1 MPARTTQ
8 PYRYFDD
15 LDPGQFEDLVGD
27 LLHRERRTWL
37 RLDPVGRAGS
47 DRGRD
52 LVGDEQVG
60 RGQRVTTREWRIQV
74 KRVQR
79 LTPASIRKIVRDAV
93 PKKSPPPYGLV
104 LAAACRVSSD
114 GFDAFYDEAQKRG
127 VKHSELWSRDT
138 LNRKLLAPK
147 NGDLRSFYFGDT
159 RAIEGTV
166 RIPLGLDQSIG
177 RDAPLLGRQEILDDL
192 KADDVDAIV
201 EGLPGT
207 GKSRIVLELAG
218 VRFLNHEAQSDA
230 IRDSLLR
237 HRPRTVVIDD
247 AGFDLDRVRTLLELR
262 RHGHRFRIIATTW
275 PQHTRD
281 VRRLLTTARVIRL
294 PLLER
299 HLIDEVLKSLG
310 ASNPIFRHFV
320 LDQAEGRL
328 GWAIAL
334 LDLALRGDPRSAVS
348 GRGLIDEVEPY
359 LRRAGANSIEALGL
373 MSVIAAL
380 GEVKPGELGE
390 VDDYVG
396 IGRLD
401 RAKLLAQ
408 AAAAGV
414 LDSDEDGSL
423 RIAPRRFRL
432 ALAAHWFYEQ
442 EHAPWPLNEVL
453 DRWPAHHV
461 AIVEAALHAA
471 LAGSA
476 GARADLDA
484 LIPSVTSLP
493 ESLAVA
499 YVAVSDQTARRAV
512 AETARLPSSS
522 HLKVEVLKAAAHQL
536 VPEAVRAL
544 LDMGVVDA
552 RAEGPSPDHPIRVL
566 GEIGTSIDPNGFSSF
581 ATRRPL
587 LDVATDWF
595 DEDPTARGEAWAH
608 LVVHLL
614 GPTASGNYTDPGS
627 PRTVHMQAGY
637 ETGAALQT
645 IEAELWPPVATRLT
659 LLDDAAVSVL
669 SELLDA
675 WARVAHGISG
685 AFGSVPRDDAREVA
699 AAFLPTLTEALQAA
713 TEDKPAARVCMRQVS
728 DMFKLGIRP
737 PGDWEFRVLTW
748 DAWKV
753 LRRGHGEATRRI
765 AAKLADC
772 WAADGPSSAMRRLAH
787 IAAQARAT
795 GRDLHPMIRPVMI
808 ELAALV
814 ADDLDAWIDAGLHA
828 GLTTE
833 LEVLFAKG
841 STGPASAPTWLD
853 AALGGGARATVILA
867 VLASGPS
874 DAADRV
880 IAALE
885 ERDAYLVESI
895 VWRGDQRPNDV
906 ARALLQ
912 HPNDAI
918 RGNVSL
924 ALDPA
929 GRRHIPAVPPDWYGD
944 WAAAFE
950 VAPLGGSLRH
960 NHRLDEILDHLVTSD
975 PDLVER
981 WLLRALTPD
990 FTRAVFALRQRDESP
1005 LARLPRPNRDRLM
1018 RQFAGEPA
1026 SFQLL
1031 AHLLGDDADWLDEL
1045 LQDGVVDVENA
1056 LVALG
1061 NIGEDGK
1068 ARIPT
1073 IMRHA
1078 RPFLA
1083 AGVEPKALAARAVFG
1098 VGMGEASDRYEA
1110 LRAEFEATS
1119 PSSDEAAEQVRQEG
1133 IRVFTEERDRERDRE
1148 RERRVRGE
1156 L

>member
-1 MPARTTQ
+1 MPGRTTQ

-15 LDPGQFEDLVGD
+15 LDPGQFEDLIGD

-52 LVGDEQVG
+52 IVGDEQVG
-60 RGQRVTTREWRIQV
+60 RGQGVTTREWRIQV

-79 LTPASIRKIVRDAV
+79 LTLPSIGKIVRDAV

-104 LAAACRVSSD
+104 LAAACRISSD
-114 GFDAFYDEAQKRG
+114 GFDAFYGEAKKRG

-147 NGDLRSFYFGDT
+147 NNDLRSFYFGDT
-159 RAIEGTV
+159 RAIEGAV

-177 RDAPLLGRQEILDDL
+177 RDAPLLGRQEVRDAL
-192 KADDVDAIV
+192 KADDADAII
-201 EGLPGT
+201 EGLPGS
-207 GKSRIVLELAG
+207 GKSRIALELPG

-262 RHGHRFRIIATTW
+262 RHGHRFRIIANTW

-281 VRRLLTTARVIRL
+281 VARLLTTARITEL
-294 PLLER
+294 QLLER

-320 LDQAEGRL
+320 LDQAQGRL

-334 LDLALRGDPRSAVS
+334 LDLALRGDARSAVS

-359 LRRAGANSIEALGL
+359 LQRAGANSIEVLGL

-380 GEVKPGELGE
+380 GEVKSGEMAE
-390 VDDYVG
+390 VDDYIG

-401 RAKLLAQ
+401 RARLLAQ

-414 LDSDEDGSL
+414 LDSDEHGTLS
-423 RIAPRRFRL
+423 IAPRRFRL

-442 EHAPWPLNEVL
+442 QHARWPLQEVL
-453 DRWPAHHV
+453 DRWPGHHV
-461 AIVEAALHAA
+461 AIVEAAVHAA
-471 LAGSA
+471 LAGST
-476 GARADLDA
+476 GARANLDA

-493 ESLAVA
+493 ENLAVA
-499 YVAVSDQTARRAV
+499 YVAVSDQTAHRAI
-512 AETARLPSSS
+512 AETATLPSTSR
-522 HLKVEVLKAAAHQL
+522 LRFEVLKAAAHQL

-544 LDMGVVDA
+544 LDMGVGDA
-552 RAEGPSPDHPIRVL
+552 RAEGPNPDHPVRVL
-566 GEIGTSIDPNGFSSF
+566 GEIGTSIDPNGFSTF

-587 LDVATDWF
+587 LDVATAWF
-595 DEDPTARGEAWAH
+595 DEDPTARGMPWAR

-627 PRTVHMQAGY
+627 PRTIHMQAGY
-637 ETGAALQT
+637 ETGAALRT
-645 IEAELWPPVATRLT
+645 IEAELWPPVAARLA
-659 LLDDAAVSVL
+659 LLDDAAAAVL
-669 SELLDA
+669 SDLLDA
-675 WARVAHGISG
+675 WARVARGISG
-685 AFGSVPRDDAREVA
+685 AFGSVPKDDAQEAA
-699 AAFLPTLTEALQAA
+699 AAFLPTLTEALQTA
-713 TEDKPAARVCMRQVS
+713 TENKPAARVRMRQVS
-728 DMFKLGIRP
+728 DMFRLGIRP
-737 PGDWEFRVLTW
+737 PADWEFRVLTW

-765 AAKLADC
+765 AATLAEC
-772 WAADGPSSAMRRLAH
+772 WAAEGPASAMGRLAR

-795 GRDLHPMIRPVMI
+795 GRDLHPMIRPVMV
-808 ELAALV
+808 ELAVLV
-814 ADDLDAWIDAGLHA
+814 ADALDAWIDAGLDA
-828 GLTTE
+828 GLTAE
-833 LEVLFAKG
+833 LEILFAKAG
-841 STGPASAPTWLD
+841 TGRASAPTWLN
-853 AALGGGARATVILA
+853 AALGGGARATVIQA

-874 DAADRV
+874 DTANSV
-880 IAALE
+880 MAALG

-895 VWRGDQRPNDV
+895 IWRGDDRPNDV

-912 HPNDAI
+912 HPNHAI
-918 RGNVSL
+918 RGNASL

-929 GRRHIPAVPPDWYGD
+929 GRRHIPAVPPDWYD
-944 WAAAFE
+944 EWATAFE
-950 VAPLGGSLRH
+950 VAPLGDSLRH
-960 NHRLDEILDHLVTSD
+960 NHRLDEILDHLVTRD

-981 WLLRALTPD
+981 WLVRVLTPD
-990 FTRAVFALRQRDESP
+990 FTRAVFALRERDESP
-1005 LARLPRPNRDRLM
+1005 LARLPRPNRDRLI
-1018 RQFAGEPA
+1018 RQFAREPA

-1045 LQDGVVDVENA
+1045 LKDDVVDVEKA

-1061 NIGEDGK
+1061 NMGEDGK
-1068 ARIPT
+1068 SRIPT
-1073 IMRHA
+1073 ILRLA

-1098 VGMGEASDRYEA
+1098 VGMGEASDRHEA
-1110 LRAEFEATS
+1110 LRAEFEAT
-1119 PSSDEAAEQVRQEG
+1119 PASSDEAAEQVRQEG
-1133 IRVFTEERDRERDRE
+1133 IQIFTEERDRERDRE